1 MSASRSFVHT
11 ALPGRVIFGAG
22 ARAQAADELA
32 RLPARRAF
40 ILSGPHG
47 AADAQALHERLG
59 PQAAGLFTGAVMHT
73 PVEVTE
79 RALQAVR
86 ASGADALIALGGGS
100 TTGLGKAV
108 ALRTDLPQIVIPT
121 TYAGSE
127 MTPIL
132 GETAGGRKTTV
143 RDLKVLPEVVIYD
156 VELTLSLSPAL
167 SATSGM
173 NAIAHAVEAL
183 YAKDASPII
192 TIMASEAI
200 GALARAL
207 PVIAAKPRDEE
218 ARSDAL
224 YGAWLCGS
232 VLASVG
238 MALHHKLCHVLGG
251 SFNMPHAE
259 THTVL
264 LPHATAFNA
273 EAVPEKLAPVARLL
287 SAAGPGQG
295 LYDLEKR
302 INAPTSLK
310 ELGLLQEALD
320 RAADIAMEQPYWN
333 PRPLTREGIRALL
346 DDAWH
351 GRRPQR

>member
-32 RLPARRAF
+32 RLQASRAF
-40 ILSGPHG
+40 ILTGPHG
-47 AADAQALHERLG
+47 AADAQALHDRLG
-59 PQAAGLFTGAVMHT
+59 PQGVGLFTGAVMHT

-100 TTGLGKAV
+100 TTGLGKAI

-143 RDLKVLPEVVIYD
+143 RDFKVLPEVVIYD
-156 VELTLSLSPAL
+156 VELTYSLSAAL
-167 SATSGM
+167 AATSGM

-192 TIMASEAI
+192 TIMAREAI

-207 PVIAAKPRDEE
+207 PAIAAKPRDEE

-232 VLASVG
+232 VLGSVG

-273 EAVPEKLAPVARLL
+273 EAVPDQLAPVAQMLG
-287 SAAGPGQG
+287 ADGPGQG

-310 ELGLLQEALD
+310 ELGLPQDALD

-333 PRPLTREGIRALL
+333 PRPLTRYGIRALL